1 MVEYGN
7 DSDERPVRYA
17 ARQPILATDET
28 VIGYRLLFRTG
39 VVDHFSGRETN
50 RSSRNVIDASG
61 LLGLDVLCDNR
72 LAFIGCTRDI
82 LLENSLSFL
91 PAEKVVA
98 EIGTDVAVD
107 EGVLDACRGL
117 KEDGFKI
124 ALDDFAVNDPREAL
138 IGCSDFLK
146 VDIKRRSWEDIQR
159 IAEAFNGQNIALVAE
174 KVETWEDFDHTRRIG
189 FHYFQGY
196 FFRRPE
202 TMRTRVATA
211 HQTTYLRLLQA
222 ISRPELNWSEVEDLI
237 KRDAALYFRLMRY
250 INSAA
255 MGLRNEVRSITQALT
270 LMGEEDLRRWCRMAG
285 AFEMSK
291 NRPSDLMLSALV
303 RGRFGELL
311 ANRIEHG
318 NADLFLVGL
327 LSMMDAILEIPMSA
341 VIEGL
346 PLDDA
351 SRQLLLENQGPLQPL
366 YELTWAVE
374 RGAWHPVVRTCHK
387 LGLEEETIAESYN
400 AAMQWAQSITTPMA

>member
-7 DSDERPVRYA
+7 NSDERPVRYA
-17 ARQPILATDET
+17 ARQPILAVDET
-28 VIGYRLLFRTG
+28 VIGYQLLFRTG
-39 VVDHFSGRETN
+39 VVDHFSGRESN
-50 RSSRNVIDASG
+50 NSSRSAIDASG

-82 LLENSLSFL
+82 LLENSLPFL
-91 PAEKVVA
+91 PADKVVA
-98 EIGTDVAVD
+98 EIATGVAAD
-107 EGVLDACRGL
+107 EAVLDACRGL
-117 KEDGFKI
+117 KDAGFKI
-124 ALDDFAVNDPREAL
+124 ALNDFSINDSREAL
-138 IGCSDFLK
+138 IGCVDFLK
-146 VDIKRRSWEDIQR
+146 VDVKRRSWEDVQR
-159 IAEAFNGQNIALVAE
+159 IAEAFNRENIALVAE

-211 HQTTYLRLLQA
+211 YQTTYLRLLQA
-222 ISRPELNWSEVEDLI
+222 VSRPELNWGEVEDLI
-237 KRDAALYFRLMRY
+237 KRDAALYVRLMRY

-270 LMGEEDLRRWCRMAG
+270 LMGENELRRWCRMAG

-291 NRPSDLMLSALV
+291 NRPSDLMLSAMV

-311 ANRIEHG
+311 ADRFEHG

-351 SRQLLLENQGPLQPL
+351 SRELLLENQGPLQPL

-374 RGAWHPVVRTCHK
+374 RGAWRPVVRLCHK
-387 LGLEEETIAESYN
+387 LGLEEEWVAESYT
-400 AAMQWAQSITTPMA
+400 AAMQWAQSITYPEA

>member
-1 MVEYGN
+1 MVDYGN

-17 ARQPILATDET
+17 ARQPILAADET
-28 VIGYRLLFRTG
+28 VIGYQLLFRTD
-39 VVDHFSGRETN
+39 VIDHFSGRATN
-50 RSSRNVIDASG
+50 RSSRDAIDASG

-82 LLENSLSFL
+82 LLENALSFL
-91 PAEKVVA
+91 PADKVVA
-98 EIGTDVAVD
+98 EIGADVTDDDA
-107 EGVLDACRGL
+107 VLDACRKL
-117 KEDGFKI
+117 KEAGFKL
-124 ALDDFAVNDPREAL
+124 ALSDFAVNDPRTSL
-138 IGCSDFLK
+138 IGCADYLK
-146 VDIKRRSWEDIQR
+146 VDIQRRSWEDVQR
-159 IAEAFNGQNIALVAE
+159 IADAFSGQNIALAAE
-174 KVETWEDFDHTRRIG
+174 KVETREDFDHMRRIG

-222 ISRPELNWSEVEDLI
+222 ISRPELNWSEVEGLI
-237 KRDAALYFRLMRY
+237 KRDAALYVRLMRY

-255 MGLRNEVRSITQALT
+255 MGVRNEVRSITQALA
-270 LMGEEDLRRWCRMAG
+270 LMGENELRRWCRMAG

-291 NRPSDLMLSALV
+291 NRPSDLVLSALV

-311 ANRIEHG
+311 ADRFEHG

-351 SRQLLLENQGPLQPL
+351 SRELLLENRGPLQPL
-366 YELTWAVE
+366 YDLTWAVE
-374 RGAWHPVVRTCHK
+374 QGSWRPVVRTCHK
-387 LGLEEETIAESYN
+387 LGLEEEQIAESYTT
-400 AAMQWAQSITTPMA
+400 AMQWAQSITSPEV